1 MSLFHFFNIAD
12 MIRRQGSE
20 PIMVCCHYHNKKRS
34 NPSCYIIEQE
44 YSQRKHSKNAG
55 CIAFEKLI
63 SKKCK
68 KVLTSMK

>member
-34 NPSCYIIEQE
+34 NPSYYIIEQE
-44 YSQRKHSKNAG
+44 IIVTENIVKTRDVSYLKN
-55 CIAFEKLI
+55 
-63 SKKCK
+63 
-68 KVLTSMK
+68 